1 MKKMIAIVMVIVII
15 SQVPVFGEES
25 HELNIDSK
33 SCVLMESSTGMVL
46 YENNQNEKLSPASIT
61 KIMTLVLI
69 FDAIH
74 SGKIKLTDVATTS
87 AYAKSMGGSQVFLEE
102 GETQTVETLIKCIII
117 ASGNDASVVM
127 AEMIA
132 GSEEAFVKKMN
143 ERAKSLGM
151 NNTHFIDCCGLTDS
165 DDHYTTAKDVALM
178 SRELIEK
185 YPEIFKYSTIWMESI
200 THKTKAGEKEFVL
213 SNTNKLLKTNQY
225 VKGLKTGISN
235 MFFFAHS

>member
-15 SQVPVFGEES
+15 SQVPAFGEES

-102 GETQTVETLIKCIII
+102 GPRLWKH
-117 ASGNDASVVM
+117 
-127 AEMIA
+127 
-132 GSEEAFVKKMN
+132 
-143 ERAKSLGM
+143 L
-151 NNTHFIDCCGLTDS
+151 
-165 DDHYTTAKDVALM
+165 
-178 SRELIEK
+178 
-185 YPEIFKYSTIWMESI
+185 
-200 THKTKAGEKEFVL
+200 
-213 SNTNKLLKTNQY
+213 
-225 VKGLKTGISN
+225 
-235 MFFFAHS
+235 